1 MAILELLLF
10 NFRNFASKRIIFDEK
25 LTVIIGPNGS
35 GKSNILEAVSL
46 LSAARP
52 MHIEGDIDLVKFGK
66 SEAKVE
72 SRVESQSEK
81 KMLTINFQVIDEL
94 HIKKSFLVDDL
105 KKRFI
110 DMGSYLSI
118 VIFHPQDLD
127 LVGGSPSLRRH
138 HLDSFLSS
146 LDRDYW
152 RNISA
157 YNKIVVRRNK
167 VLQRIFEGKA
177 KPLELGFWDARL
189 LEHGAYV
196 SKKRQEFFEFLNF
209 VESVGA
215 RGPVS
220 LFPPAPSINSGQA
233 VRVYPE
239 RSRRAVGSPFTTAT
253 PRKNLPVTINKSLEG
268 FSWDLKQSLVTEEKL
283 LRNRERD
290 ITARVTLSGPHRDD
304 FRFIFGGK
312 DMAYFGSRG
321 EQRMAVLALKLAE
334 LEYFRTKRGVKPILA
349 LDDIFSELDWE
360 HREAVLAVIGNQQT
374 IITAAERES
383 VPKNLLKKAKVVGL

>member
-189 LEHGAYV
+189 LEHGAYI
-196 SKKRQEFFEFLNF
+196 SKERQEFFEFLNT
-209 VESVGA
+209 
-215 RGPVS
+215 GPVTT
-220 LFPPAPSINSGQA
+220 FPPASARSI
-233 VRVYPE
+233 
-239 RSRRAVGSPFTTAT
+239 
-253 PRKNLPVTINKSLEG
+253 RK
-268 FSWDLKQSLVTEEKL
+268 
-283 LRNRERD
+283 
-290 ITARVTLSGPHRDD
+290 
-304 FRFIFGGK
+304 
-312 DMAYFGSRG
+312 
-321 EQRMAVLALKLAE
+321 
-334 LEYFRTKRGVKPILA
+334 
-349 LDDIFSELDWE
+349 
-360 HREAVLAVIGNQQT
+360 
-374 IITAAERES
+374 
-383 VPKNLLKKAKVVGL
+383 